1 MSNLKKTQSN
11 EISNGYESRPAVHQ
25 TVVGEYHSRFCSH
38 LPIFVIHC
46 TGPGAFHFR
55 STEERDPGR
64 LHQLH
69 EKNDP
74 WKQLFRERRL
84 NRISLSDA
92 EKWIQGD
99 DCK

>member
-1 MSNLKKTQSN
+1 MSNPRKTQSH
-11 EISNGYESRPAVHQ
+11 EISNGYESCPAVHQ

-46 TGPGAFHFR
+46 TGPGAFHFL

-64 LHQLH
+64 LHQLD
-69 EKNDP
+69 EKNDL
-74 WKQLFRERRL
+74 WKQSFRKRRL

-92 EKWIQGD
+92 EKLTQAEG
-99 DCK
+99 